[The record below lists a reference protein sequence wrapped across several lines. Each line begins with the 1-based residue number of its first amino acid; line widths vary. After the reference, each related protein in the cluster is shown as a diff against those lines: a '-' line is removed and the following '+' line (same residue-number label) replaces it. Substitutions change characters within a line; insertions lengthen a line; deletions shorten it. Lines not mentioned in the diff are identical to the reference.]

1 MNLFKPKNKEEIKD
15 IFLQVKRNMRGSI
28 SWEPMG
34 ILRILSSTS
43 SYAITI
49 NKKRDRIKRVLI
61 DDNLKVGGAV
71 VTNQIKHPIG
81 GEKYF
86 IVRDQIFYMDDIM
99 FFDDKL
105 VKESLEDVLKPI
117 GSDEVKDL
125 ILSKGIK
132 LDKFL
137 GSLKD
142 TLLKKDILRVVE
154 VIGPSSDMMLFYNE
168 TPIDVVYDFMQFDA
182 TFNVASMEGY
192 PGEWVIDKFNK
203 VAVHYGDG
211 GEDTYLVNIKRY
223 E

>member
-1 MNLFKPKNKEEIKD
+1 MNLFKPKSKQEIKN
-15 IFLQVKRNMRGSI
+15 IFLQVKNNMKDSV

-34 ILRILSSTS
+34 ILHKDSILSSTS

-49 NKKRDRIKRVLI
+49 NKKRDQIKRVLI

-182 TFNVASMEGY
+182 TLNVAS
-192 PGEWVIDKFNK
+192 N
-203 VAVHYGDG
+203 
-211 GEDTYLVNIKRY
+211 
-223 E
+223 